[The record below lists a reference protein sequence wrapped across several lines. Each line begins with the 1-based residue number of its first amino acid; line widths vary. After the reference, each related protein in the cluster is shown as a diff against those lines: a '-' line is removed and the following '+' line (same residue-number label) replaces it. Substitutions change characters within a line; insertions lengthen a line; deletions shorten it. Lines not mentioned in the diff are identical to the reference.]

1 MQGLDHVLTFNPDKM
16 ATLSDSTRIEIYPK
30 LIRLYVNGND
40 VFTGQEMDGNVILK
54 KALTRTKVLD
64 LNYNQNS
71 ISLTFFFFYYFRP
84 QQTFYR
90 VRVSG
95 PGMSEKWVVY
105 SQYNSGGLVDGN
117 GLLHLPLPSLEPG
130 TYKIEIQT
138 SMWPDNWHTTPYDWI
153 INVNEPWWRTTGI
166 FLLGGVLLGILLMVY
181 LYMYLKN
188 AGLKARRDSEEQNI
202 IKRIKSFADRCDAHS
217 GMVLEPM
224 PEEVTDHNIIA
235 ISRFP
240 KEFTDMMEVVIPAL
254 LSKPNKK
261 YSMRELSNI
270 AGMNLPEFY
279 QLVTS
284 NIYKNPRPVA
294 LQMML
299 SRANEII
306 KKDNEKDIAEIA
318 AECGFASPNY
328 FISQFYHR
336 YHVTPLEFRK
346 NNLS

>member
-1 MQGLDHVLTFNPDKM
+1 
-16 ATLSDSTRIEIYPK
+16 
-30 LIRLYVNGND
+30 
-40 VFTGQEMDGNVILK
+40 
-54 KALTRTKVLD
+54 
-64 LNYNQNS
+64 
-71 ISLTFFFFYYFRP
+71 
-84 QQTFYR
+84 
-90 VRVSG
+90 
-95 PGMSEKWVVY
+95 
-105 SQYNSGGLVDGN
+105 
-117 GLLHLPLPSLEPG
+117 
-130 TYKIEIQT
+130 
-138 SMWPDNWHTTPYDWI
+138 
-153 INVNEPWWRTTGI
+153 
-166 FLLGGVLLGILLMVY
+166 
-181 LYMYLKN
+181 
-188 AGLKARRDSEEQNI
+188 
-202 IKRIKSFADRCDAHS
+202 
-217 GMVLEPM
+217 M